1 MYTHLVYKTSNT
13 AKPSLIT
20 SINLKSYIMYTLAT
34 LKAHLGYEAL
44 NLNIVHTE
52 EVLDSK
58 GKVIKA
64 SEKTEWLRQW
74 DNENRV
80 SVVIHEEALAKIQA
94 NPKISSLGIKE
105 TKKTGDKGEYTV
117 KTIVVY
123 TEADVIL

>member
-1 MYTHLVYKTSNT
+1 
-13 AKPSLIT
+13 
-20 SINLKSYIMYTLAT
+20 MYTLAK
-34 LKAHLGYEAL
+34 LKAELGYEAL

-58 GKVIKA
+58 GKVIKK

-74 DNENRV
+74 DNTNRV

-94 NPKISSLGIKE
+94 NPAISSLGIKE

-123 TEADVIL
+123 NEADVIL